1 VSGCKAYRNHSL
13 TLRDTAHS
21 CEIVLTRAVGSLDSR
36 KRMLKRIEICA
47 DWASHRLWPARVP
60 PQRILGKRAHW
71 GRPMM
76 RAFFCIG
83 LSVFLTASLSFA
95 QTSTAPSR
103 AAAQDYSFTI
113 PGTWGWLDT
122 NIELYP
128 GDRVH
133 ITGAVIDCAGPT
145 PTEKLDVPLPSAPV
159 GTLLAKLHAETQPCP
174 RHPRRRIRHNRAQ
187 PPLSRRE
194 RLAMPRKNSCQ
205 GARGTPRCRD
215 SQALSGYLCN

>member
-1 VSGCKAYRNHSL
+1 
-13 TLRDTAHS
+13 
-21 CEIVLTRAVGSLDSR
+21 
-36 KRMLKRIEICA
+36 MLKGIEICA
-47 DWASHRLWPARVP
+47 DRASHRLWPARVP
-60 PQRILGKRAHW
+60 PPRILGKRAHS

-76 RAFFCIG
+76 RAYFCIG

-113 PGTWGWLDT
+113 PGSWGWLDT

-145 PTEKLDVPLPSAPV
+145 PTEILDVPLPSAPV
-159 GTLLAKLHAETQPCP
+159 GALLAKLHAEAEPVLATPDAEFSITAPSHLFLGVNGWRCP
-174 RHPRRRIRHNRAQ
+174 GKIPAKVHVERRAA
-187 PPLSRRE
+187 E
-194 RLAMPRKNSCQ
+194 TRK
-205 GARGTPRCRD
+205 R
-215 SQALSGYLCN
+215 

>member
-1 VSGCKAYRNHSL
+1 MASPCSPSAHLRKARPLGASNDAGFLLYRTFCVSDC
-13 TLRDTAHS
+13 
-21 CEIVLTRAVGSLDSR
+21 
-36 KRMLKRIEICA
+36 
-47 DWASHRLWPARVP
+47 
-60 PQRILGKRAHW
+60 
-71 GRPMM
+71 
-76 RAFFCIG
+76 
-83 LSVFLTASLSFA
+83 FLELCPDLA
-95 QTSTAPSR
+95 APSR